1 MALDKGYGTKIQLKY
16 DSFFMKILLFN
27 VTQVSHILTNQLNRY
42 PINGNGCFIL
52 GNAILNFEYAQ
63 IIIILMVV
71 H

>member
-1 MALDKGYGTKIQLKY
+1 MQLKY
-16 DSFFMKILLFN
+16 DSFLYSLIMKILLFN